1 MGEERAVEPL
11 ISVIVPVY
19 KVEDYLERCIESI
32 MAQTYTQLEIILV
45 DDGSPD
51 GCPQLCD
58 SLAKKDKRI
67 RVIHQK
73 NGGLSDARNTGL
85 DTCRGK
91 KICFVDSDDYVSP
104 DYIETLYEAMKKE
117 EVLISVCNF
126 FKVSEDGRV
135 KKGDNLK
142 TGILGEDD
150 YWWSTFDEHPIS
162 YVVAW
167 NKLYDRSLFEKARF
181 SKGRLNEDEMILHK
195 IISQCKEIVIVDKC
209 AYYYQERNGS
219 IMDGQRKLNESKDV
233 FYGLLGRLRYF
244 VSKEKWE
251 LAARLSWILMGRL
264 YDKTINKM
272 FASQFVAVSS
282 RIPKKYLSTSH
293 KIKLLVARFAPR
305 VFCLKLKKGN
315 KNEER
320 S

>member
-1 MGEERAVEPL
+1 
-11 ISVIVPVY
+11 
-19 KVEDYLERCIESI
+19 
-32 MAQTYTQLEIILV
+32 
-45 DDGSPD
+45 
-51 GCPQLCD
+51 
-58 SLAKKDKRI
+58 
-67 RVIHQK
+67 
-73 NGGLSDARNTGL
+73 
-85 DTCRGK
+85 
-91 KICFVDSDDYVSP
+91 
-104 DYIETLYEAMKKE
+104 
-117 EVLISVCNF
+117 
-126 FKVSEDGRV
+126 
-135 KKGDNLK
+135 
-142 TGILGEDD
+142 
-150 YWWSTFDEHPIS
+150 
-162 YVVAW
+162 
-167 NKLYDRSLFEKARF
+167 
-181 SKGRLNEDEMILHK
+181 
-195 IISQCKEIVIVDKC
+195 
-209 AYYYQERNGS
+209 
-219 IMDGQRKLNESKDV
+219 MDGQRKLNESKDV